1 MRDDEAATAAFEN
14 ATQVRALFG
23 GTVHARTVERTNIFR
38 SVENFCVIV
47 LIRNSYLSCSCFRNK
62 GTLM

>member
-38 SVENFCVIV
+38 SVENFFVIV
-47 LIRNSYLSCSCFRNK
+47 LRNPTCAAVSI
-62 GTLM
+62 M